1 MVTGKSPHAMTM
13 LAGLAALRPV
23 QNPQRLMPSTKS
35 FVCH

>member
-23 QNPQRLMPSTKS
+23 QNPQMLTSTKS